1 MSPRNSIISG
11 AGAAAIAFAVYYLTK
26 APGITFIDSG
36 ELAAVCFLPGIAHP
50 TGYPLYT
57 IIGWFFIHLL
67 PAIKPIVVLNT
78 LSAIFSCIALFV
90 FSRSV
95 VNLFN
100 NSTAAQGRFQPIT
113 ETAAAWSAFVST
125 LLLAFSS
132 VFWSVSLVTE
142 VYALH
147 GLFISL
153 FIFLSL
159 KSVAAGS
166 KKAQGTPTAA
176 FIWFALLLFI
186 LGLSFCNHMST
197 VLFIPSLIYLF
208 IAERIWQTLGVKRL
222 LLVLVFFLCGI
233 SFYLYL
239 PIRAAYYPALNWGN
253 PQTWETFL
261 WHVSGK
267 QYRVWMFSSPSVVLQ
282 QFEYLL
288 VLLLKSFGIVPLL
301 LVPFGLW
308 HLFHRNRRILWFTLI
323 LLVTDILYAINYDI
337 QDVDP
342 YFLPVF
348 FVFALWMGSAVLF
361 FSDKALYKSKIL
373 YYLAI
378 GGICSLFLFPLFLNF
393 REVDQS
399 KNHLVEQYSRTI
411 LEEVKQNALILSY
424 QWDYFCSACY
434 YLQLVEGVR
443 PDVAMIEVQLLK
455 RSWYIT
461 QLQKTYTELMEKSR
475 DEVTAYAQELY
486 KFERGLPYDPQVI
499 QKRYMEMINSFISKN
514 FSSRPVYVTCEI
526 EKEIGTGYARIPEG
540 LVFRLSEKREYAAFE
555 IPAAVLPKAGD
566 FRQNDR
572 LDLALRSFYTFM
584 LTSRGL
590 FEAEHNNFSKAA
602 ALLENALGLD
612 PHYPLALKGL
622 ESIGR
627 LKAK

>member
-1 MSPRNSIISG
+1 MGG
-11 AGAAAIAFAVYYLTK
+11 ALAVVAAFAVYYFTR
-26 APGITFIDSG
+26 APGLTFIDSG
-36 ELAAVCFLPGIAHP
+36 ELAAVCSIPGIAHP

-57 IIGWFFIHLL
+57 ILGWLFIHLL
-67 PAIKPIVVLNT
+67 QPVKPIIVLNT
-78 LSAIFSCIALFV
+78 LSAVFSCIALFV

-100 NSTAAQGRFQPIT
+100 NSTVAQGRFQPVT
-113 ETAAAWSAFVST
+113 ETAAACSAFAGT

-159 KSVAAGS
+159 KSFAAGS
-166 KKAQGTPTAA
+166 KKGQAA
-176 FIWFALLLFI
+176 PGASFLWFALLLFI

-208 IAERIWQTLGVKRL
+208 IAERSWQTLGGKQL
-222 LLVLVFFLCGI
+222 LLLLVFFLCGI

-267 QYRVWMFSSPSVVLQ
+267 QYRVWMFSSPSVALQ
-282 QFEYLL
+282 QLENLL
-288 VLLLKSFGIVPLL
+288 ILLLKSFGIVPLL

-308 HLFHRNRRILWFTLI
+308 NLFHRNRQILWFTLI

-348 FVFALWMGSAVLF
+348 FVFALWMASAMLF
-361 FSDKALYKSKIL
+361 FTSKTLYKRKSI
-373 YYLAI
+373 YYLVI
-378 GGICSLFLFPLFLNF
+378 CGLCSLFLFPLLLNF
-393 REVDQS
+393 NEVNQN
-399 KNHLVEQYSRTI
+399 KNRLVEQYSRSI
-411 LEEVKQNALILSY
+411 LHNLNQNALILSY
-424 QWDYFCSACY
+424 QWDYFCSPCY
-434 YLQLVEGVR
+434 YLQLVEGLR

-461 QLQKTYTELMEKSR
+461 QLQKNYKELMEKSR
-475 DEVTAYAQELY
+475 DEVAAYAQELY
-486 KFERGLPYDPQVI
+486 KFEHGLPYDPQVI
-499 QKRYMEMINSFISKN
+499 QQRYMEMLNSFIRN
-514 FSSRPVYVTCEI
+514 NIGSRPVYVTCEI
-526 EKEIGTGYARIPEG
+526 EKEIGVGYARIPEG
-540 LVFRLSEKREYAAFE
+540 LVFRLSEKRHYAPFA
-555 IPAAVLPKAGD
+555 ITDIAIPKAGD
-566 FRQNDR
+566 FRENDR
-572 LDLALRSFYTFM
+572 LHLALRSFYTFM

-590 FEAEHNNFSKAA
+590 FEAEHSNFSQAAVLLQKA
-602 ALLENALGLD
+602 LELD

-622 ESIGR
+622 ESISR
-627 LKAK
+627 LKAE

>member
-1 MSPRNSIISG
+1 MSAAENKQRIPSLIGG
-11 AGAAAIAFAVYYLTK
+11 ALAAAIAFAVYYLTK

-36 ELAAVCFLPGIAHP
+36 ELAAVCSIPGIAHP

-57 IIGWFFIHLL
+57 IIGWLFIQLL
-67 PAIKPIVVLNT
+67 QPVKPIIALNT
-78 LSAIFSCIALFV
+78 LSAVFSCIALFV

-100 NSTAAQGRFQPIT
+100 KNDIANRFPPVT
-113 ETAAAWSAFVST
+113 GTAAAWSVFASS

-153 FIFLSL
+153 LIFLSL
-159 KSVAAGS
+159 KAFAAGS
-166 KKAQGTPTAA
+166 KQEHVAPSSL
-176 FIWFALLLFI
+176 FLWFALLSFV

-208 IAERIWQTLGVKRL
+208 IAERIWQTIGVKRL

-239 PIRAAYYPALNWGN
+239 PVRASYNPALNWGN

-267 QYRVWMFSSPSVVLQ
+267 QYRVWMFSSPSVALQ
-282 QFEYLL
+282 QLEYLL
-288 VLLLKSFGIVPLL
+288 VLLMKSFGIVPLL

-308 HLFHRNRRILWFTLI
+308 HLFHRNRRTLWFTLI
-323 LLVTDILYAINYDI
+323 LLVTDILYTINYDI

-361 FSDKALYKSKIL
+361 FSDKALYKRKSF
-373 YYLAI
+373 YYLVMC
-378 GGICSLFLFPLFLNF
+378 GLCSLFLFPLLLNF

-399 KNHLVEQYSRTI
+399 KNRLVEQYSRTI
-411 LEEVKQNALILSY
+411 LQEVKQNALILSLPVGL
-424 QWDYFCSACY
+424 F
-434 YLQLVEGVR
+434 
-443 PDVAMIEVQLLK
+443 LLGM
-455 RSWYIT
+455 
-461 QLQKTYTELMEKSR
+461 LL
-475 DEVTAYAQELY
+475 
-486 KFERGLPYDPQVI
+486 
-499 QKRYMEMINSFISKN
+499 
-514 FSSRPVYVTCEI
+514 
-526 EKEIGTGYARIPEG
+526 
-540 LVFRLSEKREYAAFE
+540 
-555 IPAAVLPKAGD
+555 PAAGG
-566 FRQNDR
+566 
-572 LDLALRSFYTFM
+572 RSQ
-584 LTSRGL
+584 
-590 FEAEHNNFSKAA
+590 A
-602 ALLENALGLD
+602 
-612 PHYPLALKGL
+612 
-622 ESIGR
+622 
-627 LKAK
+627 